1 MGCSHYADK
10 DGIFEIVLTE
20 YGYDREIGRI
30 RLIGIEPH
38 GKIDMIIIHGNA
50 R

>member
-10 DGIFEIVLTE
+10 DGIFEIVLLE
-20 YGYDREIGRI
+20 YGYDREIGRV
-30 RLIGIEPH
+30 RLIGIESY
-38 GKIDMIIIHGNA
+38 GKIDIDIIHGNA